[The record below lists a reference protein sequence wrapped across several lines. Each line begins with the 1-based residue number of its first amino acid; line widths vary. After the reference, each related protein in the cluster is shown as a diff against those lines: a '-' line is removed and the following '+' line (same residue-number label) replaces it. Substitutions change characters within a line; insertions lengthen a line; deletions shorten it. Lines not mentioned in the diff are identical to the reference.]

1 MGCVST
7 TITLCSE
14 VEGLLRVFGEP
25 VQEKLQKCIDILSS
39 EVAGIY
45 VVAILGIREANV
57 DRLIK
62 EDDIRMRI
70 PAIGI
75 ERRIVT
81 AIGNTART
89 ELEQKSTSGS
99 TAWTA
104 IQPQDKRG
112 ILWRI
117 ARFKEPVD
125 QVKISRP

>member
-81 AIGNTART
+81 AIGDTART